1 MQLYPTNT
9 KTVIT
14 LARLVRPDTARTRS
28 ERLSGRM
35 IPAAAHLAAG
45 GFLGW
50 QLAMARGGAAQI
62 TLIGSADTDEADL
75 RWMAEQTAIIGKRA
89 DVTPPEI
96 SLVYTLRLPE
106 GGHRHAA
113 VGFAAR
119 ETQSAEVL
127 WPQRFSGVFPELCA
141 ALRQTGGI
149 LRFLA
154 GPAEAGAQADCR
166 ADLEKSWRRGDMPME
181 EYLGAPVRAQMLLAL
196 PEAASLRLKTVLR
209 AAIPGAGLEP
219 AKKADWAHPLA
230 SAPVLPDIAARILM
244 LEPIAD
250 DTRIPGVECCDAP
263 AEPIPMTFDA
273 AAAPN
278 AVTIGTA
285 ETTGGEHRSVTLGMT
300 DLRRHWQI
308 IGQTGTGKSTL
319 LAHTICS
326 AIEQGHGL
334 TFFDPHGTT
343 ISQVL
348 RMLPEDQAQ
357 RVQVLRL
364 GDRRHPIPLSLWS
377 SFDPEREERTINDLA
392 SLLMEIFDKQQRG
405 IAGPRWERWF
415 SVFCKAAIA
424 VYGPRA
430 NFETIITLSQ
440 DSESMRKLIWAVQD
454 RHPDLAQTIRA
465 EYIDN
470 DSRDYADLINWCVSK
485 LQRLTNVAQLRNTLG
500 AGANALD
507 FTKTLD
513 SDTVTLIDLAVPA
526 MGTHA
531 ARVLGTILLQKLWI
545 AAQQRRDPARTH
557 LVLLDEAHLFQQVLP
572 SMLAEGRKFGLAL
585 VLAHQ
590 HCGQL
595 ADEVREALEAN
606 SASFS
611 AFRLSARDARE
622 ALPRLEDERL
632 YTTLCRLDAF
642 RAVTTLSVDGRQSEP
657 FTLQIP
663 KPAPRPE
670 DDAVAAEIERRS
682 RARLSDAYG
691 SLRPLTAEER
701 LQWLERPPEGDSE
714 LPHWLREYQNE
725 MEFQNNMEEFLL
737 DEHENIAI

>member
-9 KTVIT
+9 KTIVT
-14 LARLVRPDTARTRS
+14 LARLIRPDTARTLS

-50 QLAMARGGAAQI
+50 QLAMRRDGAAQI
-62 TLIGSADTDEADL
+62 TLFGSADTDEADL
-75 RWMAEQTAIIGKRA
+75 RWMAEQTAIVGERA
-89 DVTPPEI
+89 DAALPEI

-106 GGHRHAA
+106 GQHRRGA
-113 VGFAAR
+113 VGFARR
-119 ETQSAEVL
+119 EDPAAEVL
-127 WPQRFSGVFPELCA
+127 WPQRFSAVFPELCA
-141 ALRQTGGI
+141 ALRQTGGM
-149 LRFLA
+149 LRFLV
-154 GPAEAGAQADCR
+154 GPSEAEAQADCR
-166 ADLEKSWRRGDMPME
+166 TQTEKTWRRSEIPLED
-181 EYLGAPVRAQMLLAL
+181 YLGTPVRAQTLLAL

-209 AAIPGAGLEP
+209 AAIPGAALVP
-219 AKKADWAHPLA
+219 ARKTDWSKPLD
-230 SAPVLPDIAARILM
+230 SAPVLPDFAARILM
-244 LEPIAD
+244 LEPIAAEE
-250 DTRIPGVECCDAP
+250 RVPGVECCDAP
-263 AEPIPMTFDA
+263 AEPIPMTFDETE
-273 AAAPN
+273 APG
-278 AVTIGTA
+278 AITIGEA
-285 ETTGGEHRSVTLGMT
+285 ETTGGETRGVTLGTT

-319 LAHTICS
+319 LAHSICS
-326 AIEQGHGL
+326 AISQGHGL

-343 ISQVL
+343 ITQVL
-348 RMLPEDQAQ
+348 RMLPADQAQ

-364 GDRRHPIPLSLWS
+364 GDAAHPIPLSLWS
-377 SFDPEREERTINDLA
+377 SFDPEREERTVNDLA

-430 NFETIITLSQ
+430 NFETIIHVSQ
-440 DSESMRKLIWAVQD
+440 DREAMRKLAWAVQD
-454 RHPDLAQTIRA
+454 RHPDLAQTIRT
-465 EYIDN
+465 EYLDN

-485 LQRLTNVAQLRNTLG
+485 LQRLTNVAQLRNCLG

-507 FTKTLD
+507 FASLLD
-513 SDTVTLIDLAVPA
+513 TDAVTLIDLAVPA

-531 ARVLGTILLQKLWI
+531 ARVLGTILLQQLWI
-545 AAQQRRDPARTH
+545 AAQQRQGTDRTH

-572 SMLAEGRKFGLAL
+572 AMLAEGRKFGLGI

-595 ADEVREALEAN
+595 AEEVRDALEAN

-632 YTTLCRLDAF
+632 HTMLCRLDAF
-642 RAVTTLSVDGRQSEP
+642 RAVTTISVDGRQSEP
-657 FTLQIP
+657 FTLCIP
-663 KPAPRPE
+663 KPEPRPE
-670 DDAVAAEIERRS
+670 NDPVAAGIERRS
-682 RARLSDAYG
+682 RARLSEAYR
-691 SLRPLTAEER
+691 SLRPLTAAER
-701 LQWLERPPEGDSE
+701 LQWLESPPARDDGV
-714 LPHWLREYQNE
+714 PYWLQAYRTE
-725 MEFQNNMEEFLL
+725 MELQNDLEDLTSNEYR
-737 DEHENIAI
+737 NIAI

>member
-1 MQLYPTNT
+1 MQQYPTNT
-9 KTVIT
+9 KTIVI
-14 LARLVRPDTARTRS
+14 LQRLIRPDKAPALS
-28 ERLSGRM
+28 ERISGRM

-50 QLAMARGGAAQI
+50 QLAMPCGGAAQI
-62 TLIGSADTDEADL
+62 VLFGSADTDEADL
-75 RWMAEQTAIIGKRA
+75 RWMAEQTAIVGA
-89 DVTPPEI
+89 HVESALPEI

-106 GGHRHAA
+106 GGRRHGA
-113 VGFAAR
+113 VGFLERAEAP
-119 ETQSAEVL
+119 AEVL
-127 WPQRFSGVFPELCA
+127 WPQRFSAVFPELCA

-149 LRFLA
+149 LRFLV
-154 GPAEAGAQADCR
+154 GPAGAEAQADCR
-166 ADLEKSWRRGDMPME
+166 TRTEKSWCRSEIPME
-181 EYLGAPVRAQMLLAL
+181 DYLGTPVRAQLMIAL

-209 AAIPGAGLEP
+209 AAIPGSSLAP
-219 AKKADWAHPLA
+219 AKKSDWAKPLENA
-230 SAPVLPDIAARILM
+230 QVLPDFAARILM
-244 LEPIAD
+244 LEPIAAEE
-250 DTRIPGVECCDAP
+250 RVPGVECCDAP
-263 AEPIPMTFDA
+263 AEPIPMTFDETE
-273 AAAPN
+273 APG
-278 AVTIGTA
+278 AITIGEA
-285 ETTGGEHRSVTLGMT
+285 ETTGGETRGVTLGTT

-319 LAHTICS
+319 LAHCICS
-326 AIEQGHGL
+326 AISQGHGL

-343 ISQVL
+343 ITQVL
-348 RMLPEDQAQ
+348 RMLPTDQAQ

-364 GDRRHPIPLSLWS
+364 GDAAHPIPLSLWS
-377 SFDPEREERTINDLA
+377 SFDPEREERTVNDLA

-430 NFETIITLSQ
+430 NFESIIQLSQ
-440 DSESMRKLIWAVQD
+440 DREAMRKLVWAVQD
-454 RHPDLAQTIRA
+454 RHPDLAQTIRT

-507 FTKTLD
+507 FTTLL
-513 SDTVTLIDLAVPA
+513 DTDAVTLIDLAVPA

-531 ARVLGTILLQKLWI
+531 SRVLGTILLQKLWI
-545 AAQQRRDPARTH
+545 AAQRRKNPSRTH

-572 SMLAEGRKFGLAL
+572 AMLAEGRKFGLGI

-595 ADEVREALEAN
+595 TAEVRDALEAN

-642 RAVTTLSVDGRQSEP
+642 RAVTTISVDGRQSEP
-657 FTLQIP
+657 FTLRIP
-663 KPAPRPE
+663 KPEPRPE
-670 DDAVAAEIERRS
+670 DDPIAAGIEQRS
-682 RARLSDAYG
+682 RALLSEAYG
-691 SLRPLTAEER
+691 DLRPLTAAER
-701 LQWLERPPEGDSE
+701 LQWLDQPLENEGG
-714 LPHWLREYQNE
+714 LPHWLQEYQSE
-725 MEFQNNMEEFLL
+725 IEHQNDLEVLSL
-737 DEHENIAI
+737 DDYNDIAI